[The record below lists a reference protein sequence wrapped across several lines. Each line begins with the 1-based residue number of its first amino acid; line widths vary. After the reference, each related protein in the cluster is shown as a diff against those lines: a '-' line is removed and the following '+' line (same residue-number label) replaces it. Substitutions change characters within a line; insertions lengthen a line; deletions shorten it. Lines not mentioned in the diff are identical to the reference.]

1 MEVALSATAC
11 GHAAGIS
18 VQIKTPHLPQHH
30 HRPCAFAHV
39 SDLSLADQAT
49 VLQAVGLVAHLDDV
63 AVVCQPIQQRV
74 PILASPNLLDH
85 SEKLRLVL
93 MTTVSQDSTAAG
105 RDNLSQLARPPI
117 PSNHNVYEIPTCTV
131 LGPPG

>member
-1 MEVALSATAC
+1 MLILASAIVDKLSSCVPMEAALSATAC
-11 GHAAGIS
+11 GHTAGIS
-18 VQIKTPHLPQHH
+18 VQIKTAHLPLHH

-49 VLQAVGLVAHLDDV
+49 VLQAVGLAAHLDDV

-85 SEKLRLVL
+85 SEKLRLDV
-93 MTTVSQDSTAAG
+93 MTTLVCPYG
-105 RDNLSQLARPPI
+105 FDNS
-117 PSNHNVYEIPTCTV
+117 
-131 LGPPG
+131 